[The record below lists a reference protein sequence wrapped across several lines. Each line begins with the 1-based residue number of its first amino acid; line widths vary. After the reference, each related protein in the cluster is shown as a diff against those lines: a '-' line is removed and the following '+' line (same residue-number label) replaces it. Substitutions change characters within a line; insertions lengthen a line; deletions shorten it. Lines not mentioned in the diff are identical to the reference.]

1 MSNQTINGFQ
11 GSHPFITDE
20 HFNNLF
26 LDELRNIVE
35 EEKEGLKKDY
45 KEIEERIKLIN
56 QYKKIKEI
64 REKVNQKFNGFQDS
78 ITFITYKQFMNLSLN
93 EIRNILK
100 EERKEFNKDYKE
112 KEEKIKLIDKYKK
125 IKKCRKNVRQR

>member
-1 MSNQTINGFQ
+1 MSNQKINGFQ

-100 EERKEFNKDYKE
+100 EERKKFNKDYKE
-112 KEEKIKLIDKYKK
+112 KEEKLKLIDKYKK
-125 IKKCRKNVRQR
+125 IKKMKKKYI

>member
-11 GSHPFITDE
+11 DSHPFIKDGN
-20 HFNNLF
+20 FNNLF

-64 REKVNQKFNGFQDS
+64 REKVNQKFNGFEYS
-78 ITFITYKQFMNLSLN
+78 LNFITHKQFMNLSLN
-93 EIRNILK
+93 EIQHILK
-100 EERKEFNKDYKE
+100 EERKRLNKDYKE
-112 KEEKIKLIDKYKK
+112 NKQKIKLINEYKK
-125 IKKCRKNVRQR
+125 IKQYRKKVIKS

>member
-1 MSNQTINGFQ
+1 MSNQKINGFQ

-35 EEKEGLKKDY
+35 EEKEELKKDY
-45 KEIEERIKLIN
+45 KEIGERSKLIN

-64 REKVNQKFNGFQDS
+64 REKLSQKFNGFQDS
-78 ITFITYKQFMNLSLN
+78 LTFITYNQFMNLSLN
-93 EIRNILK
+93 EIKNILK
-100 EERKEFNKDYKE
+100 EERKGLNKDYKE
-112 KEEKIKLIDKYKK
+112 KEQKK
-125 IKKCRKNVRQR
+125 IN

>member
-11 GSHPFITDE
+11 DSHPFIKDGN
-20 HFNNLF
+20 FNNLF

-56 QYKKIKEI
+56 EYKKIKEI
-64 REKVNQKFNGFQDS
+64 REKVNQNFNGFHDS
-78 ITFITYKQFMNLSLN
+78 ITFITYNQFINLSLN
-93 EIRNILK
+93 EIKNIVK

-112 KEEKIKLIDKYKK
+112 KAEKIRLIDKYKK
-125 IKKCRKNVRQR
+125 IKKMRKNVSQR

>member
-1 MSNQTINGFQ
+1 MSYQTINLFQ
-11 GSHPFITDE
+11 GSNP
-20 HFNNLF
+20 FNNLF

-112 KEEKIKLIDKYKK
+112 KEEKK
-125 IKKCRKNVRQR
+125 INL